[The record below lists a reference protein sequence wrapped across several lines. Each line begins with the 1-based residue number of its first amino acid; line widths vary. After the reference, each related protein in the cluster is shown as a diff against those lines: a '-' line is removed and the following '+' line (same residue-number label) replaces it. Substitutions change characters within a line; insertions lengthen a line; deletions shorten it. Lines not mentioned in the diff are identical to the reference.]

1 LWGGGQVLAKRGLE
15 DTSLALFGF
24 IRSGFALLFV
34 IVFGL
39 LTTGFPLPTTKFL
52 IVAILGGVLDSFI
65 GTLLYMIALKTSP
78 AHEVVPLANT
88 APFWGVVAAVIFLGE
103 SPRFASFAAAVLV
116 VLGAYFLASH
126 RDRAD
131 EQGTRWGPWA
141 ALAAGVLWGIA
152 EIVPTKYCLS
162 HGMAPI
168 TYQLMLV
175 AVSALSHGMGCVCT
189 FEAPFEQLFLVLE
202 RNEHCRSHRFHK
214 PLPRL
219 DTVAACTRPSTG
231 EHYFPGSRVGC
242 VVRIPGQCSYPEG
255 TALEAFRNRR
265 LAHHW
270 RGDAGYNSGV
280 GSFKCREQFE
290 PLNNVGEDFE
300 RIVKIV
306 EKYR

>member
-1 LWGGGQVLAKRGLE
+1 MWGGGQVLAKRGLE

-39 LTTGFPLPTTKFL
+39 LTTGFTLPTTKFL

-126 RDRAD
+126 RDRAG

-175 AVSALSHGMGCVCT
+175 AGSAAAWGVYALSRHRLSSFSWSWRGMNIAVLTGFT
-189 FEAPFEQLFLVLE
+189 NLFLGWMLWLLALGRAPASIISPVRGLVVLFGFLASVLILKE
-202 RNEHCRSHRFHK
+202 
-214 PLPRL
+214 
-219 DTVAACTRPSTG
+219 RPSRRSAIGVLLIIGGVMLVT
-231 EHYFPGSRVGC
+231 
-242 VVRIPGQCSYPEG
+242 
-255 TALEAFRNRR
+255 TA
-265 LAHHW
+265 
-270 RGDAGYNSGV
+270 G
-280 GSFKCREQFE
+280 
-290 PLNNVGEDFE
+290 
-300 RIVKIV
+300 
-306 EKYR
+306 

>member
-52 IVAILGGVLDSFI
+52 IVAILGGILDSFI

-103 SPRFASFAAAVLV
+103 SPRFASFAAAMLV

-131 EQGTRWGPWA
+131 EQGTRWGPWV

-175 AVSALSHGMGCVCT
+175 AGSAIAWGVYALSRHRLSSFYWSWRGMSIAVLTGFT
-189 FEAPFEQLFLVLE
+189 NLFLGWILWLLALGRAPASIISPVRGLVVLFGFLASVLILKE
-202 RNEHCRSHRFHK
+202 
-214 PLPRL
+214 
-219 DTVAACTRPSTG
+219 RPSRRSAIGVLLIIGGVMLVT
-231 EHYFPGSRVGC
+231 
-242 VVRIPGQCSYPEG
+242 
-255 TALEAFRNRR
+255 TA
-265 LAHHW
+265 
-270 RGDAGYNSGV
+270 G
-280 GSFKCREQFE
+280 
-290 PLNNVGEDFE
+290 
-300 RIVKIV
+300 
-306 EKYR
+306 